1 MSERGKK
8 EEEEE
13 AFRLGFPIMA
23 QTIQPAQECRYRWMD
38 GPSLIVGASDI
49 PAIPVGPIVH
59 ARACV
64 VVSFLTQHSSGSELS
79 QPDQNFFAHISNV
92 CGHSSISLH
101 WSFSLAS
108 VVHYGRVVRHD
119 DGGVFRR
126 SFVGSPVR
134 SISSASTVIT
144 TTEPRESEDERERE
158 REREKQ

>member
-1 MSERGKK
+1 MEGR
-8 EEEEE
+8 
-13 AFRLGFPIMA
+13 
-23 QTIQPAQECRYRWMD
+23 TIFDRRRVRHPCHSCRAHCAR
-38 GPSLIVGASDI
+38 
-49 PAIPVGPIVH
+49 

-126 SFVGSPVR
+126 SLVGSPVR

-144 TTEPRESEDERERE
+144 TTEPRESEEERERE
-158 REREKQ
+158 RERERLGERRDRCSN